1 MSVHPIQSTALRRR
15 AWLTHEV
22 LVSVSTSVKKR
33 KKKVKNTRATS
44 HLNISMATELQSNFM
59 YFFTKWKHRYIH
71 LKEKHLIQWFPNT
84 GVRTYSGTSAPS
96 SGMRGILSCTT
107 RGVQFSFF
115 FCFSS
120 YFLFTL
126 HLKRFFIGL

>member
-1 MSVHPIQSTALRRR
+1 
-15 AWLTHEV
+15 
-22 LVSVSTSVKKR
+22 
-33 KKKVKNTRATS
+33 
-44 HLNISMATELQSNFM
+44 M

-120 YFLFTL
+120 YFFSAFVYVTFKKIFYRTL
-126 HLKRFFIGL
+126 V